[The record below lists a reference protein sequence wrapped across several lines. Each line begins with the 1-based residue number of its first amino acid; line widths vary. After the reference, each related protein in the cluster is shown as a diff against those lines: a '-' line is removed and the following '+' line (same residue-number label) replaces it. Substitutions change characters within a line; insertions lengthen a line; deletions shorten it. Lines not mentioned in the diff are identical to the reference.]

1 MANRVRKTAGLVLT
15 ALGGGMLG
23 LWLWKLIWLLAVL
36 KVTTDAGSVGI
47 IGGADGPTA
56 IVVTRTSGSPEW
68 LWPVLGALA
77 LAGGIFL
84 LLKGKNKKE
93 REK

>member
-1 MANRVRKTAGLVLT
+1 MADRVRKTVGLVLT
-15 ALGGGMLG
+15 VLGGGMLG
-23 LWLWKLIWLLAVL
+23 VWLCKLIWLLAILRVPA
-36 KVTTDAGSVGI
+36 DAGSVGV

-68 LWPVLGALA
+68 LWPLLGALA

-84 LLKGKNKKE
+84 LVKGKNKKE
-93 REK
+93 RKK

>member
-1 MANRVRKTAGLVLT
+1 MANRVRKAAGIVLT
-15 ALGGGMLG
+15 VLGGGMLG

-36 KVTTDAGSVGI
+36 KVPADAGSVGI

-68 LWPVLGALA
+68 LWPLLSALA